1 MHGWSGVGAVCTYGS
16 PIVRPLQV
24 RGDIEF
30 SNVRFSYPTRPD
42 RVVLHGLSLT
52 ITAGHTVAVLGPSGS
67 GKPCIINGGLAVHS
81 EP

>member
-1 MHGWSGVGAVCTYGS
+1 M
-16 PIVRPLQV
+16 QV

-30 SNVRFSYPTRPD
+30 SNVKFSYPTRPD

-52 ITAGHTVAVLGPSGS
+52 IAAGHTVAIVGPSGS
-67 GKPCIINGGLAVHS
+67 GKLCIINDRSAVHS